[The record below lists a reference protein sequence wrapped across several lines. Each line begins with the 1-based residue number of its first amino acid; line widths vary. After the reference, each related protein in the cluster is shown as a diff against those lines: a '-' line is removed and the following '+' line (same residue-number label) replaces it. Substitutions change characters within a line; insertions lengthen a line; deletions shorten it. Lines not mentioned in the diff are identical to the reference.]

1 MKLNP
6 PSTASGLPDLEQIA
20 AFAQGCDLDH
30 ADELSLGFFRDI
42 YLDVY
47 EFGPLGY
54 LTLSRQ
60 ARIASINQTGSALLG
75 VPRDEL
81 IGKSLENFIPA
92 NGLDA
97 WRQHF
102 QYALQQDGKQRCELS
117 LQRDDG
123 TRFDACL
130 RCLRL
135 LPGHDGPLLRVAL
148 EDVSARKRDEQARI
162 EQALRLRDTLTREV
176 HHRIKNNLQV
186 VTGLLSR
193 EAGKRPEVEGLLQS
207 AMAQVQ
213 TVAVVHGLCGRV
225 YPDCVMLCEL
235 LPAVV
240 QSVSALTGVKV
251 VQTGVAPTC
260 GRLVIAE
267 SDTVAVALII
277 NELLN
282 NAVTHAGAMAA
293 ARPPQVDLAIRGDS
307 GCVTILNPG
316 KLPDGFDF
324 ETGNACGVGL
334 GLVRALMTSPGI
346 LLRFRASHDGV
357 EAQMTLRPPVLSV
370 A

>member
-1 MKLNP
+1 MKSNP
-6 PSTASGLPDLEQIA
+6 PSTPSGRPDLDRLA
-20 AFAQGCDLDH
+20 ALAQGCDLDQ

-54 LTLSRQ
+54 LTLNRQ
-60 ARIASINQTGSALLG
+60 ARIASINQTGSTLLGAAREALLG
-75 VPRDEL
+75 E
-81 IGKSLENFIPA
+81 SFEHFIPA
-92 NGLDA
+92 DGLNA
-97 WRQHF
+97 WRRRFHD
-102 QYALQQDGKQRCELS
+102 ALQQNGKQHCELC

-135 LPGHDGPLLRVAL
+135 LPGHDGPLLRIAL
-148 EDVSARKRDEQARI
+148 EDVSARKREEQARI
-162 EQALRLRDTLTREV
+162 EQAVRLRDSLTREV
-176 HHRIKNNLQV
+176 HHRINNNLQV

-193 EAGKRPEVEGLLQS
+193 EAGKRPEVERLLQS

-225 YPDCVMLCEL
+225 YPDRVMLCEL

-251 VQTGVAPTC
+251 VQTGVAPTQ
-260 GRLVIAE
+260 GRLLIAE

-277 NELLN
+277 NELLS
-282 NAVTHAGAMAA
+282 NAVTHAGATAA
-293 ARPPQVDLAIRGDS
+293 SRPPQVDLTIRGES
-307 GCVTILNPG
+307 GCVTIHNPG
-316 KLPDGFDF
+316 RLPAGFDF
-324 ETGNACGVGL
+324 ESGHACGVGL

-346 LLRFRASHDGV
+346 LLGFRASHDGV
-357 EAQMTLRPPVLSV
+357 EAQMTLEPPVLSI